1 MKYNYNIL
9 IFILL
14 VVGIIIFNSY
24 TKLFKVNGFQNY
36 YSDIKW
42 SPDLI
47 KRFNLYQ
54 QTVFLYSTQFD
65 LDIIQKQATPD
76 EAEHLLATGFWPWP
90 DDLKQEYIDKVWTN
104 TIIKFSPQASLNYSM
119 KLYNQ
124 NAARELLA
132 WNSKEG
138 HFLLY
143 GADLGKT
150 EGMPQNVHNTLK
162 CTTDK
167 HGNSVMEKKV
177 FTGMDYW
184 NGYFNINKT
193 IVKPENI
200 PQEMK
205 GFSFVKSA
213 CDPCVALN
221 YPPDFSCP
229 FRLNIKGND
238 LISSQWKHLWQI

>member
-1 MKYNYNIL
+1 MKYSYKIL

-14 VVGIIIFNSY
+14 VVVIILFNNYS
-24 TKLFKVNGFQNY
+24 KGLNMSGFQNY
-36 YSDIKW
+36 YSDVKW
-42 SPDLI
+42 SPDLL

-65 LDIIQKQATPD
+65 LDILQKQAKPD

-90 DDLKQEYIDKVWTN
+90 DDLKQEYIDKVWSN
-104 TIIKFSPQASLNYSM
+104 PIIKFSPQASLNYAM
-119 KLYNQ
+119 RRYNQ

-143 GADLGKT
+143 GADLGVT
-150 EGMPQNVHNTLK
+150 EGLPNNLHNTLK
-162 CTTDK
+162 CTTDS

-177 FTGMDYW
+177 FLGPDYW

-193 IVKPENI
+193 IIKPEDI
-200 PQEMK
+200 PKEMK

-221 YPPDFSCP
+221 YPPDYSCP
-229 FRLNIKGND
+229 FKLNVKVD
-238 LISSQWKHLWQI
+238 DQISRQWKQLWGL